1 MSRIQLLTIALLL
14 SMQGGIIAG
23 SITQIRAQ
31 EAAFRAACATVIAS
45 QDAWD
50 LVDAY
55 ADLVKAREQLMQ
67 LTGVRTF
74 GIFNAAGIPC
84 GNNFKADWFATLPGL
99 ITLNNQVE
107 EHKATLS
114 RGINHNFVQLTSQV
128 RTAIQRVEVGVQAIQ
143 QATTMQDANRIRRA
157 LQQNGIADD
166 IVLLRTAA
174 GQIRELA
181 GELDAL
187 AFDASRQIRQEVAPL
202 LQNLGAILRQAE
214 GIFAG
219 LDDNT
224 TIGHE
229 TSVTTGTNA
238 SVGLLPRPRP
248 AVESPVVTGS
258 VDARSTSST
267 NATAT
272 LTRVAQMVAAIENRL
287 PVLNGSESA
296 RSGNSV
302 AASTAQGRV
311 PQAAVPANAGLVEVG
326 DEDAETAS
334 DAASALQN

>member
-14 SMQGGIIAG
+14 SMQGGIVAG
-23 SITQIRAQ
+23 SIKQIRAQ
-31 EAAFRAACATVIAS
+31 EVAFRAACATVIAS

-50 LVDAY
+50 LVDSY
-55 ADLVKAREQLMQ
+55 ADFVKAREQLMQ
-67 LTGVRTF
+67 LTGVSTF

-99 ITLNNQVE
+99 ITLNTQAE
-107 EHKATLS
+107 EHKTTLS
-114 RGINHNFVQLTSQV
+114 RGINHNFVQLKSQV
-128 RTAIQRVEVGVQAIQ
+128 ATAIQRIEAGMQAIQ
-143 QATTMQDANRIRRA
+143 QATMQDVNRIRRQ
-157 LQQNGIADD
+157 LQQNGIAAD
-166 IVLLRTAA
+166 IALLRTAA
-174 GQIRELA
+174 EQIRELA

-202 LQNLGAILRQAE
+202 LQNLRLVLRQAE
-214 GIFAG
+214 PVFADF
-219 LDDNT
+219 DDNT

-238 SVGLLPRPRP
+238 SVGLLPRP

-258 VDARSTSST
+258 VAARSTSST

-272 LTRVAQMVAAIENRL
+272 LTRVAQMVAAIENR
-287 PVLNGSESA
+287 VTVSGGSESA

-302 AASTAQGRV
+302 AASTVQGRV
-311 PQAAVPANAGLVEVG
+311 PQAAAPANDALVELG
-326 DEDAETAS
+326 DEDAQTAS